1 MEEALAHMLPLRAR
15 VVPQLRQRPQEAAMA
30 SRVPTVTQISYNI
43 LLSQSWNNWPGAW
56 RASPREE
63 NHTQL

>member
-15 VVPQLRQRPQEAAMA
+15 VVPQLRQRPQEAAMT

-43 LLSQSWNNWPGAW
+43 LLPQSWNNRPG
-56 RASPREE
+56 EE
-63 NHTQL
+63 SHTQL